1 MRIVIEAPD
10 DLVEL
15 LQARQAIDAL
25 LHPLMVNEQA
35 GAPVVLDRFS
45 PVRLRALVLSVRT
58 LNALAAESIT
68 TLDSLLR
75 CRASDLMC
83 LAGFGR
89 KSMGEVRGALESR
102 GQHLQPDNP
111 ERQA

>member
-10 DLVEL
+10 DLAEL

-25 LHPLMVNEQA
+25 LHPLMFNEPA
-35 GAPVVLDRFS
+35 RAPVVRDRRS
-45 PVRLRALVLSVRT
+45 PVRLRELVLSVRT

-68 TLDSLLR
+68 TLDSLLK
-75 CRASDLMC
+75 CRTSDLMR
-83 LAGFGR
+83 LPGFGR
-89 KSMGEVRGALESR
+89 KSLDEVRGALESR

-111 ERQA
+111 ECQA